1 MLIQNCISRK
11 QEMKDSI
18 SSDTSLTI
26 IESKSNSF
34 YEDTFELINKLN
46 LNGNIINKKEKDNN
60 ITSYIKI
67 IQFRKNDVIL
77 LFFII
82 ILPTIQLLSDM
93 KIAYIVSKIRRI
105 EYNNIKSLF
114 SLIWK
119 NIFHNE
125 YSLNDDFEKNIMSK
139 FITYKMYNFYNI
151 VKTKS
156 RIYYTFIENY
166 DIIKPFLSVIE
177 KSNMKKKFKLDFYSI
192 LVNYYQKKING
203 NKLSFFKNSF
213 NEMIIYIVIYKIINI
228 IIIDVLKLK
237 ILNAYIEQ
245 KALYQEN
252 VTKKVINNNKNRF
265 NDIKRELPENSI
277 ETMKIKNNYKIR
289 KKFNYKIIKL
299 GKKLIIKKKI

>member
-34 YEDTFELINKLN
+34 YEDTIELINELN
-46 LNGNIINKKEKDNN
+46 LKGNIINKKEKDNN

-114 SLIWK
+114 PLI
-119 NIFHNE
+119 
-125 YSLNDDFEKNIMSK
+125 
-139 FITYKMYNFYNI
+139 
-151 VKTKS
+151 
-156 RIYYTFIENY
+156 
-166 DIIKPFLSVIE
+166 
-177 KSNMKKKFKLDFYSI
+177 
-192 LVNYYQKKING
+192 
-203 NKLSFFKNSF
+203 FF
-213 NEMIIYIVIYKIINI
+213 
-228 IIIDVLKLK
+228 
-237 ILNAYIEQ
+237 
-245 KALYQEN
+245 
-252 VTKKVINNNKNRF
+252 
-265 NDIKRELPENSI
+265 
-277 ETMKIKNNYKIR
+277 
-289 KKFNYKIIKL
+289 
-299 GKKLIIKKKI
+299 